1 MFQINIDEIQLTA
14 IVKSA
19 VKDALEEKSEE
30 QTNEPHILHSIK
42 ELAEF
47 LGCSTVTAQK
57 YKNRGW
63 IPYRQIG
70 RKVMFDTSQIIN
82 ELEKKRG
89 QRHGK

>member
-70 RKVMFDTSQIIN
+70 RKVMFDTVEVLKS
-82 ELEKKRG
+82 LERKKG
-89 QRHGK
+89 LNHGK

>member
-1 MFQINIDEIQLTA
+1 MFQINFDEIKLTE
-14 IVKSA
+14 IVERA
-19 VKDALEEKSEE
+19 VQDALAAKEATQKTE
-30 QTNEPHILHSIK
+30 HRILYSIR

-57 YKNRGW
+57 YKNQGW

-82 ELEKKRG
+82 ELEKKKG